1 MRAPC
6 AIVLVVL
13 LACSPVIAEGLD
25 PEAARRFVL
34 GKLFTFTCFDGSRG
48 AGRVYGD
55 GSVIGTIQ
63 VRGSG
68 PVHSVWLPAGT
79 LKVKRE
85 NVCAS
90 LSAIPIEPC
99 FDLTKTDAQS
109 FRGSLAGVD
118 TAYCDFTH
126 LFGAT
131 GRKSPGLLSLDP
143 MHDGGSH

>member
-1 MRAPC
+1 
-6 AIVLVVL
+6 
-13 LACSPVIAEGLD
+13 
-25 PEAARRFVL
+25 
-34 GKLFTFTCFDGSRG
+34 
-48 AGRVYGD
+48 
-55 GSVIGTIQ
+55 
-63 VRGSG
+63 
-68 PVHSVWLPAGT
+68 
-79 LKVKRE
+79 
-85 NVCAS
+85 VCAS

-126 LFGAT
+126 LFSAT